1 MRLGD
6 LHRAAERELQDVL
19 NSYPTIR
26 QYAAAGGSL
35 ATLATRIKSLVQ
47 RRAQIRLVA
56 LSENLITPT
65 VVFGTRCVCD
75 DSDENPYTEISRS
88 QNHDAEHIIA
98 IDALLELAQ
107 QGEERVAARCTKPPP
122 PAKFFTGLAR
132 LKGALLHEQKELLR
146 TGSRLQLINVRI
158 DESETC
164 QKCGKP
170 FNESFDEQIDTQSPG
185 ETP

>member
-1 MRLGD
+1 M
-6 LHRAAERELQDVL
+6 
-19 NSYPTIR
+19 
-26 QYAAAGGSL
+26 
-35 ATLATRIKSLVQ
+35 Q

-65 VVFGTRCVCD
+65 LVFGTRCECD

-122 PAKFFTGLAR
+122 PAKFFTGVAA
-132 LKGALLHEQKELLR
+132 LKRALLHEQSQLLR
-146 TGSRLQLINVRI
+146 TTSRLQGINLEI
-158 DESETC
+158 DDSKFCER
-164 QKCGKP
+164 CGRPYAPELSDTGNTDERACNK
-170 FNESFDEQIDTQSPG
+170 DEQNN
-185 ETP
+185 